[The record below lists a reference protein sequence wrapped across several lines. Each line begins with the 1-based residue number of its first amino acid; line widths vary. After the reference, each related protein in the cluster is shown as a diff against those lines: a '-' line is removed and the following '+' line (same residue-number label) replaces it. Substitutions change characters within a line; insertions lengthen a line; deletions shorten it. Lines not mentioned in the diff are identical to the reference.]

1 LHGGTAR
8 SPGRTRLPL
17 SLHRDDF
24 ASVGLDHVVDVA
36 ADSPTAMVLGCLRN
50 RAASHAPPQRGV
62 RFDAAHGRVSR
73 PRDVIARLDDSS
85 CLHLSL
91 MRRMGRP
98 EMDT

>member
-1 LHGGTAR
+1 MHGGTAR

-24 ASVGLDHVVDVA
+24 ASVGLDHVDDVA
-36 ADSPTAMVLGCLRN
+36 ADSHDRDRSWGDCGILLPL
-50 RAASHAPPQRGV
+50 APPQRGV
-62 RFDAAHGRVSR
+62 RFDTAHGRVSR

-85 CLHLSL
+85 SLHLSL
-91 MRRMGRP
+91 MRRMGGP